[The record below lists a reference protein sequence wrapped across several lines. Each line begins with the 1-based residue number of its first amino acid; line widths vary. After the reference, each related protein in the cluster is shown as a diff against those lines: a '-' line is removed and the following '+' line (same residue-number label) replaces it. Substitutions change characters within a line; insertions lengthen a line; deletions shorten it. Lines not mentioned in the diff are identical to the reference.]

1 MINLSRKIPVT
12 IYILSISLGLFCFAG
27 YSFCQPYVDVSGKW
41 AVNFVG
47 IEKGCAES
55 TKDGNNKGLFRFE
68 VSQQGESVSGLS
80 DNGRTTN
87 ILSGMLTGKSIK
99 LTVKGV
105 TGDCLSETR
114 LRGQVISENIIKGS
128 YEGANI
134 NCDTCNWYGMFSV
147 EINKK

>member
-1 MINLSRKIPVT
+1 MIKIPSKITVT
-12 IYILSISLGLFCFAG
+12 IYILSILFGIFYFAG
-27 YSFCQPYVDVSGKW
+27 YSFCQSYVDVSGKW
-41 AVNFVG
+41 TVNFVG

-55 TKDGNNKGLFRFE
+55 SKNGNNKGVFQFD
-68 VSQQGESVSGLS
+68 VSQQGKSVAGLS

-105 TGDCLSETR
+105 TDDCQSETR
-114 LRGQVISENIIKGS
+114 LRGQVISQNIIKGS

-134 NCDTCNWYGMFSV
+134 NCDTCNWHGMFSV